1 MTKSMTFS
9 RVGAMLVL
17 AIYLLLMSALAV
29 NAADIR
35 VEGKCSLRD
44 AIRAA
49 NEDREYDTCAEG
61 DGPDTIILTEDTRS
75 GSELR
80 TIRSTVTLEGN
91 NKTLELD
98 EDEPAFSVED
108 GNLTIKNLIVEYD
121 EKRRNRLFDIEDSR
135 LTIINST
142 FKNCRAGI
150 EQKNSHITISRDSNL
165 CNLPVDKYVLG
176 EITGTSTV
184 SLPQPPPARTCE
196 TLPGNITVMAALGSH
211 SGVQCTD
218 VGAAGVG
225 IQSIVDMGIIDAV
238 DVWAYV
244 EQGVEICFGREGRI
258 IFLDAA
264 TSPRSQAQVDS
275 YRLGHQ
281 TCAYLQRAGTVV
293 LVQGQT
299 LEDRTPG
306 TTTTPETTTPTT
318 TTTTTTPTTTTTVT
332 TTTTTVTQP
341 VVDGCPITTTG
352 HLKLRATPSLEA
364 EVLGYVLRG
373 TTLGYI
379 ERTTFWFRV
388 NHYGQT
394 GWIGWKYVA
403 VIGDCA

>member
-35 VEGKCSLRD
+35 VEHRCRLRD

-49 NEDREYDTCAEG
+49 NQDREYNDCAEG
-61 DGPDTIILTEDTRS
+61 DGPDTIILTDDEDLTK
-75 GSELR
+75 ELR
-80 TIRSTVTLEGN
+80 TIRSVITLEGN
-91 NKTLELD
+91 NKELTI
-98 EDEPAFSVED
+98 EFDEPVFEID
-108 GNLTIKNLIVEYD
+108 EGNLTIKNLTVKYEA
-121 EKRRNRLFDIEDSR
+121 KRRNEIIEVKDGR
-135 LTIINST
+135 LTIINSK
-142 FKNCRAGI
+142 FKNCRTGI
-150 EQKNSHITISRDSNL
+150 EQEDSYVTISRDSNL
-165 CNLPVDKYVLG
+165 CNLPVDNYVLG
-176 EITGTSTV
+176 EITSTI
-184 SLPQPPPARTCE
+184 SLPLPPPARTCE
-196 TLPGNITVMAALGSH
+196 SLPGNITVMAALGSH
-211 SGVQCTD
+211 SGVQCTY
-218 VGAAGVG
+218 VSGSGVG

-244 EQGVEICFGREGRI
+244 EQGVEICFPRQGRI

-352 HLKLRATPSLEA
+352 HLKLRASPSLEA